1 MGVGGWRVR
10 SGASLRVEAWRAL
23 IVMRVWGGE
32 AGVRVEVEVVEGVG
46 VCVGVRGVGVAVVV
60 AVTLEMTE
68 ETVVRST
75 GWDPGV
81 SDEREG
87 VVGWDR
93 GEREKE
99 MDGGN
104 VLFSGRSSSPGSSF
118 PGSRKSA

>member
-46 VCVGVRGVGVAVVV
+46 VCVGVRGAGVGVVV

-75 GWDPGV
+75 AWCEGV